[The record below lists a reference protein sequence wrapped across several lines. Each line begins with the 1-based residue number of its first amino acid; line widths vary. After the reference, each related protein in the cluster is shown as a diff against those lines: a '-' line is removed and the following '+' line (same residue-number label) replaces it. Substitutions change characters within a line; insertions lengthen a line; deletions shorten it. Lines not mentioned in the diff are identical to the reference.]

1 MCTKQQKGIPG
12 SVCLGR
18 TGENWI
24 SNYTTEKKM
33 DRLERMAKSEKARAK
48 RKLTKSIIKTLQKR
62 YYADMKHLKQKYK
75 KIKARHHDGKL
86 Q

>member
-1 MCTKQQKGIPG
+1 MKQKQVTLD
-12 SVCLGR
+12 SVY
-18 TGENWI
+18 TEKHGEKRI
-24 SNYTTEKKM
+24 SNYTTEKIM
-33 DRLERMAKSEKARAK
+33 DRLERMAKSDKARAK

-62 YYADMKHLKQKYK
+62 YYADMKHLREKYK